1 MRIYLLLLLIIL
13 ASCGKKSGVV
23 APKDVPE
30 TYPRSYPFDNET
42 KIDS

>member
-1 MRIYLLLLLIIL
+1 MLIIL

-23 APKDVPE
+23 APEDVPE
-30 TYPRSYPFDNET
+30 TYPRSYPFDIET